1 MEFRNGENVNMH
13 SVDRIFTT
21 ASEEYFLSNG
31 IQLARSLLQNS
42 NIKLTVYSE
51 DDLSKYNELIDY
63 HSLKY
68 RDEVEIFNKNFRS
81 HYGGYYK
88 FLPYMLKMDL
98 WFFKIAAQRQHV
110 ESCPKTFSLFLD
122 SDSVV
127 LNKKFC
133 TVVDAF
139 IQPAASF
146 DVGIF
151 RRSDTYLHPETGFV
165 TLRSSER
172 LIAAYE
178 KMFNDVLD
186 EKFRNLPSWT
196 DSSLLENEILN
207 NRITYLDFC
216 THYGLNSN
224 NPIYESNLSK
234 SYVHLKGAR
243 KGKFSHLKHFFRKYS

>member
-1 MEFRNGENVNMH
+1 MSLH

-31 IQLARSLLQNS
+31 IQLAKSLLQNS
-42 NIKLTVYSE
+42 DIKLMVYSE
-51 DDLSKYNELIDY
+51 DDLSKYNQLIDY
-63 HSLKY
+63 QPLKY
-68 RDEVEIFNKNFRS
+68 REEVASFNIDFRS
-81 HYGGYYK
+81 NYGSYYK

-110 ESCPKTFSLFLD
+110 ESRPGTFSLFLD

-127 LNKKFC
+127 LNKKFNK
-133 TVVDAF
+133 VVDAF
-139 IQPAASF
+139 IQPASNY

-151 RRSDTYLHPETGFV
+151 RRENTYLHPETGFV

-178 KMFNDVLD
+178 KMFNDVMD

-196 DSSLLENEILN
+196 DSSLIENEILN
-207 NRITYLDFC
+207 NEITYLDFC
-216 THYGLNSN
+216 AHYGLNSN
-224 NPIYESNLSK
+224 NPIYESTLSK
-234 SYVHLKGAR
+234 SFVHLKGAR
-243 KGKFSHLKHFFRKYS
+243 KGKFSYVKHVLRKYT